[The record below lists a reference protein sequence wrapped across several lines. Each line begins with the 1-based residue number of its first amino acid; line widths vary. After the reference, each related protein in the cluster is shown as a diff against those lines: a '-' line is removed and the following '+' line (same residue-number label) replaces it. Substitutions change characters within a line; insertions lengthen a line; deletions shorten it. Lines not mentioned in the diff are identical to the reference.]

1 MRIII
6 KVLFLLI
13 IIKSAP
19 VSKTAFTLTGIKK
32 LHPVGMIKTKKLPKM
47 YKKMIKQEIKTNQYI
62 SLLIGNDEY
71 GFEKKHIV
79 MYDLVKDF
87 NIENELK
94 RKLKSLKTDIVYTK
108 VDSIDLSDDT
118 GETTS
123 SESKSNSGVVLEIG
137 RYTLKTE
144 TFSTSIIRL
153 RIK

>member
-1 MRIII
+1 M
-6 KVLFLLI
+6 
-13 IIKSAP
+13 
-19 VSKTAFTLTGIKK
+19 SKKYHHFKRGFTLIE
-32 LHPVGMIKTKKLPKM
+32 VMVAVMIISVVIMALLKM
-47 YKKMIKQEIKTNQYI
+47 YSNNTYIFSSIKQEIKTNQYI

-118 GETTS
+118 GETKS

-137 RYTLKTE
+137 RDTLKTE